1 MRCAIY
7 TRKSSEEGLEQDFNS
22 LQAQREACE
31 AYIASQKHEGWIVL
45 PTCYDDGGVSGA
57 TLQRPALQRLL
68 GDVEV
73 GRIDTIVVY
82 KVDRLTRT
90 LSDFARLV
98 EIFDRKAVSFVS
110 VTQQFNTTTSMGRLT
125 LNVLLSFAQFERE
138 VTGERIRDKIAAS
151 KKKGMWMGGNPPLG
165 YDVKDKKLI
174 VNKAEAETV
183 RSIFRQ
189 YREIESVRELRD
201 RLAAEGVTS
210 KRRVRRDGSIVGGKP
225 INRGALYHLLHNR
238 LYRGEMVHKD
248 KAYPGQHEAIVD
260 EALWDEVQATLAANT
275 NGERREGTRQPSLL
289 TGLVVDEQGEGLSPS
304 HAVKKGRRYRYYVS
318 RHLILE
324 GKRAGRKGWRLPAAD
339 LEGLVTV
346 RLRDWLAD
354 AAAISAV
361 IDGDPQEASAHASL
375 ITQAQ
380 SLADR
385 WPELK
390 PHQAKAYLNALLR
403 RVIVESA
410 RIVIE
415 IDGERALATLLAGP
429 DVVSIK
435 RSRQDAQPAK
445 HPIILD
451 IPIALKRAG
460 TGMKLVVP
468 GARHNAKCA
477 PGLIRLLLRAFA
489 IRDRL
494 EQNPDLTPE
503 ENRRGRRRL
512 TFLCHPV
519 AAACLPCPGHRHGN
533 HRRSATAWADREHA
547 HEEHPPAVQV
557 GSPAK
562 AAWVQARLTSGPSQA
577 GRFCR
582 WMQVVE
588 SCVNR

>member
-45 PTCYDDGGVSGA
+45 PTFYDDGGVSGA
-57 TLQRPALQRLL
+57 TLERPALQRLL
-68 GDVEV
+68 GDVKV

-98 EIFDRKAVSFVS
+98 EIFDRKDVSFVS

-165 YDVKDKKLI
+165 YDVKDKELI
-174 VNKAEAETV
+174 VNEAEAETV
-183 RSIFRQ
+183 RYIFRQ
-189 YREIESVRELRD
+189 YREIESVRELRS
-201 RLAAEGVTS
+201 RIAAEGVTS
-210 KRRVRRDGSIVGGKP
+210 KRRIMRDGSIAGDKP
-225 INRGALYHLLHNR
+225 INRGALYYLLHNR

-275 NGERREGTRQPSLL
+275 NGERREETRQPSLL
-289 TGLVVDEQGEGLSPS
+289 TGLAVDEQGEGLSPS

-361 IDGDPQEASAHASL
+361 IDGDPQEASAHAVL

-468 GARHNAKCA
+468 GARNNAKCA

-489 IRDRL
+489 IQDRL
-494 EQNPDLTPE
+494 EQDPDLTLQRIAEAEGVSPSYVT
-503 ENRRGRRRL
+503 RL
-512 TFLCHPV
+512 LRL
-519 AAACLPCPGHRHGN
+519 ACLAPDIVTAIVDGQQPPGL
-533 HRRSATAWADREHA
+533 TANTLMKNTRLPLSWEAQRKRLGFA
-547 HEEHPPAVQV
+547 PA
-557 GSPAK
+557 
-562 AAWVQARLTSGPSQA
+562 
-577 GRFCR
+577 
-582 WMQVVE
+582 
-588 SCVNR
+588 

>member
-45 PTCYDDGGVSGA
+45 PTFYDDGGVSGA
-57 TLQRPALQRLL
+57 TLERQALQRLL
-68 GDVEV
+68 ADVEV

-98 EIFDRKAVSFVS
+98 EIFDRKDGLLRLRHPAVQHHHLDGASDLERPALLRPVRARGH
-110 VTQQFNTTTSMGRLT
+110 GRTHPRQDRRLEEEGD
-125 LNVLLSFAQFERE
+125 VDGRQPA
-138 VTGERIRDKIAAS
+138 
-151 KKKGMWMGGNPPLG
+151 LG
-165 YDVKDKKLI
+165 LRCEGQKLI

-318 RHLILE
+318 RHLILD
-324 GKRAGRKGWRLPAAD
+324 GQRAGRKGWRLPAAD

-468 GARHNAKCA
+468 GARNNAKCA

-489 IRDRL
+489 IQDRL
-494 EQNPDLTPE
+494 EQNPDLPLKRIAEAEGVSPSYVTRLLRLAYLAPDIVTAIID
-503 ENRRGRRRL
+503 GRQPPGLTANTLMKNTRL
-512 TFLCHPV
+512 PFRWEAQRKRL
-519 AAACLPCPGHRHGN
+519 GFK
-533 HRRSATAWADREHA
+533 HA
-547 HEEHPPAVQV
+547 
-557 GSPAK
+557 
-562 AAWVQARLTSGPSQA
+562 
-577 GRFCR
+577 
-582 WMQVVE
+582 
-588 SCVNR
+588 

>member
-1 MRCAIY
+1 M
-7 TRKSSEEGLEQDFNS
+7 GLC
-22 LQAQREACE
+22 R
-31 AYIASQKHEGWIVL
+31 
-45 PTCYDDGGVSGA
+45 
-57 TLQRPALQRLL
+57 RQRL
-68 GDVEV
+68 
-73 GRIDTIVVY
+73 
-82 KVDRLTRT
+82 
-90 LSDFARLV
+90 
-98 EIFDRKAVSFVS
+98 
-110 VTQQFNTTTSMGRLT
+110 
-125 LNVLLSFAQFERE
+125 
-138 VTGERIRDKIAAS
+138 
-151 KKKGMWMGGNPPLG
+151 
-165 YDVKDKKLI
+165 
-174 VNKAEAETV
+174 
-183 RSIFRQ
+183 
-189 YREIESVRELRD
+189 
-201 RLAAEGVTS
+201 
-210 KRRVRRDGSIVGGKP
+210 RDGPRRRAGPASDGQAGGAG
-225 INRGALYHLLHNR
+225 RGRDPRLL
-238 LYRGEMVHKD
+238 
-248 KAYPGQHEAIVD
+248 EARRHR
-260 EALWDEVQATLAANT
+260 ARCLLWL
-275 NGERREGTRQPSLL
+275 RH
-289 TGLVVDEQGEGLSPS
+289 
-304 HAVKKGRRYRYYVS
+304 HADRDGA

-468 GARHNAKCA
+468 GARNNAKCA

-489 IRDRL
+489 IQDRL
-494 EQNPDLTPE
+494 EQNPDLTLQRIAE
-503 ENRRGRRRL
+503 ARIFRL
-512 TFLCHPV
+512 KSSSTEI
-519 AAACLPCPGHRHGN
+519 R
-533 HRRSATAWADREHA
+533 
-547 HEEHPPAVQV
+547 
-557 GSPAK
+557 
-562 AAWVQARLTSGPSQA
+562 
-577 GRFCR
+577 
-582 WMQVVE
+582 
-588 SCVNR
+588 

>member
-31 AYIASQKHEGWIVL
+31 AYIASQQHEGWIVL

-57 TLQRPALQRLL
+57 TLERPALQRLL
-68 GDVEV
+68 ADVEV

-98 EIFDRKAVSFVS
+98 ETFDRKAVSFVS

-165 YDVKDKKLI
+165 YDVRDKKLI

-361 IDGDPQEASAHASL
+361 IDGDPQEAAAHASL

-489 IRDRL
+489 IQDRL
-494 EQNPDLTPE
+494 EQNPDLTLQRIAEAEGVSPSYVT
-503 ENRRGRRRL
+503 RLLRLAYLAPDIVTAIIDGRQPPGL
-512 TFLCHPV
+512 TANTLMKK
-519 AAACLPCPGHRHGN
+519 
-533 HRRSATAWADREHA
+533 
-547 HEEHPPAVQV
+547 HPPAVQL

-562 AAWVQARLTSGPSQA
+562 AAWVQVRLTSDPS
-577 GRFCR
+577 
-582 WMQVVE
+582 
-588 SCVNR
+588 

>member
-1 MRCAIY
+1 M
-7 TRKSSEEGLEQDFNS
+7 TE
-22 LQAQREACE
+22 
-31 AYIASQKHEGWIVL
+31 
-45 PTCYDDGGVSGA
+45 
-57 TLQRPALQRLL
+57 
-68 GDVEV
+68 
-73 GRIDTIVVY
+73 
-82 KVDRLTRT
+82 RT
-90 LSDFARLV
+90 
-98 EIFDRKAVSFVS
+98 VSFVS

-174 VNKAEAETV
+174 VNEAEAETV

-210 KRRVRRDGSIVGGKP
+210 KRRVRRDGRIVGGKP

-361 IDGDPQEASAHASL
+361 IDGDPQEASAHARL

-390 PHQAKAYLNALLR
+390 PHQAQAYLNALLR

-451 IPIALKRAG
+451 IPSALKRAG

-468 GARHNAKCA
+468 GARNNAKCA
-477 PGLIRLLLRAFA
+477 PGLIRLLLRAPSPSR
-489 IRDRL
+489 IDWSK
-494 EQNPDLTPE
+494 TPIS
-503 ENRRGRRRL
+503 
-512 TFLCHPV
+512 
-519 AAACLPCPGHRHGN
+519 PCSGSPRPKA
-533 HRRSATAWADREHA
+533 S
-547 HEEHPPAVQV
+547 HPPM
-557 GSPAK
+557 SP
-562 AAWVQARLTSGPSQA
+562 GCC
-577 GRFCR
+577 G
-582 WMQVVE
+582 
-588 SCVNR
+588 

>member
-57 TLQRPALQRLL
+57 TLERPALQRLL
-68 GDVEV
+68 ADVEV

-210 KRRVRRDGSIVGGKP
+210 KRRVRRDGRIVGGKP

-260 EALWDEVQATLAANT
+260 EALWEEVQATLAANT

-429 DVVSIK
+429 DAVSIK

-451 IPIALKRAG
+451 IPSALKRAG

-468 GARHNAKCA
+468 GARNNAKCA

-489 IRDRL
+489 IQDRL
-494 EQNPDLTPE
+494 EQNPDLTLQRIAEVEGVSPSYVTRLLRLAYLAPDIVTAIVDGQQPPE
-503 ENRRGRRRL
+503 LTAEKLMRNTRL
-512 TFLCHPV
+512 PLSWEAQRKRLGF
-519 AAACLPCPGHRHGN
+519 A
-533 HRRSATAWADREHA
+533 
-547 HEEHPPAVQV
+547 PA
-557 GSPAK
+557 
-562 AAWVQARLTSGPSQA
+562 
-577 GRFCR
+577 
-582 WMQVVE
+582 
-588 SCVNR
+588 

>member
-1 MRCAIY
+1 
-7 TRKSSEEGLEQDFNS
+7 
-22 LQAQREACE
+22 
-31 AYIASQKHEGWIVL
+31 
-45 PTCYDDGGVSGA
+45 
-57 TLQRPALQRLL
+57 
-68 GDVEV
+68 
-73 GRIDTIVVY
+73 
-82 KVDRLTRT
+82 
-90 LSDFARLV
+90 
-98 EIFDRKAVSFVS
+98 
-110 VTQQFNTTTSMGRLT
+110 
-125 LNVLLSFAQFERE
+125 
-138 VTGERIRDKIAAS
+138 
-151 KKKGMWMGGNPPLG
+151 
-165 YDVKDKKLI
+165 
-174 VNKAEAETV
+174 
-183 RSIFRQ
+183 
-189 YREIESVRELRD
+189 
-201 RLAAEGVTS
+201 
-210 KRRVRRDGSIVGGKP
+210 
-225 INRGALYHLLHNR
+225 
-238 LYRGEMVHKD
+238 MVHKD

-361 IDGDPQEASAHASL
+361 IDGDPQEVSAHARL

-451 IPIALKRAG
+451 IPSALKRAG

-468 GARHNAKCA
+468 GARNNAKCA
-477 PGLIRLLLRAFA
+477 PGLLRLLLRAFA
-489 IRDRL
+489 IQDRL
-494 EQNPDLTPE
+494 EQNPDLTLQRIAEGEGVSPSYVTRLLRLSYLAPDIVTAIVDGQQPPE
-503 ENRRGRRRL
+503 LTAEKLMRNTRL
-512 TFLCHPV
+512 PLSWEAQRKRLGF
-519 AAACLPCPGHRHGN
+519 A
-533 HRRSATAWADREHA
+533 
-547 HEEHPPAVQV
+547 PA
-557 GSPAK
+557 
-562 AAWVQARLTSGPSQA
+562 
-577 GRFCR
+577 
-582 WMQVVE
+582 
-588 SCVNR
+588 